1 MTYMSVKYTRLFASM
16 SVNFLLKF
24 TEEGWKV
31 AIWLLDVRNTPVDRS
46 IDNIL
51 G

>member
-1 MTYMSVKYTRLFASM
+1 MST
-16 SVNFLLKF
+16 NFLLKF
-24 TEEGWKV
+24 TEEGWNV
-31 AIWLLDVRNTPVDRS
+31 AIWLLDVRKTPVDWLIEVVLS